1 MANIKVLKKKLKTTR
16 STLKIT
22 SAMKLVSAS
31 KMNKFQDKL
40 HKAESYRQ
48 EIEELVYKCTTA
60 NEFLTH
66 PILRKTNNVFKHML
80 VLSTDRGLCG
90 SCNYHIAKFVK
101 NFINGQEDIVRISY
115 WGSKAKDILKYHNV
129 RTQYHHKIDDIFD
142 QFLNAV
148 STDFLNEF
156 LSNEVGEVY
165 VAYNAYKGS
174 GSYKPVIKK
183 VLPFEINEDEKFQTC
198 DYKYEPTHKEILDY
212 VLPEAFKS
220 ILYSC
225 FLNSEA
231 TEHAARMV
239 AMDNAAKNC
248 KEAIRDLNLKINKRR
263 QASITKELIEI
274 VSGAETL

>member
-1 MANIKVLKKKLKTTR
+1 MANIKILKKKLKTTK

-22 SAMKLVSAS
+22 SAMKLVSAA

-48 EIEELVYKCTTA
+48 EIEELVYKCTLASET
-60 NEFLTH
+60 LTH
-66 PILRKTNNVFKHML
+66 PILHKSSNVFKHML

-90 SCNYHIAKFVK
+90 SCNYHIAGFVK
-101 NFINGQEDIVRISY
+101 NFIKGQEDVIRISY
-115 WGSKAKDILKYHNV
+115 WGSKAKELLKYHNIGKHH
-129 RTQYHHKIDDIFD
+129 HHKIDDSFD
-142 QFLNAV
+142 QFLN
-148 STDFLNEF
+148 TITEDFLLEF
-156 LSNEVGEVY
+156 LNNEVGEVY

-183 VLPFEINEDEKFQTC
+183 VLPFEVDENEKDQTSVF
-198 DYKYEPTHKEILDY
+198 KYEPTQKKILDY
-212 VLPEAFKS
+212 ILPEAFKS
-220 ILYSC
+220 IMYSC

-239 AMDNAAKNC
+239 AMDSAAKNC
-248 KEAIRDLNLKINKRR
+248 KEAIRNLNLKINKRR

>member
-1 MANIKVLKKKLKTTR
+1 M
-16 STLKIT
+16 
-22 SAMKLVSAS
+22 
-31 KMNKFQDKL
+31 
-40 HKAESYRQ
+40 
-48 EIEELVYKCTTA
+48 
-60 NEFLTH
+60 
-66 PILRKTNNVFKHML
+66 
-80 VLSTDRGLCG
+80 
-90 SCNYHIAKFVK
+90 
-101 NFINGQEDIVRISY
+101 
-115 WGSKAKDILKYHNV
+115 
-129 RTQYHHKIDDIFD
+129 
-142 QFLNAV
+142 
-148 STDFLNEF
+148 
-156 LSNEVGEVY
+156 GEVY

>member
-1 MANIKVLKKKLKTTR
+1 MANIKILKKKLKTTR

-22 SAMKLVSAS
+22 SDMKLVSAA

-48 EIEELVYKCTTA
+48 EMEDLVNKCTT
-60 NEFLTH
+60 NETLTH
-66 PILRKTNNVFKHML
+66 PILRKSGNTFKHML

-90 SCNYHIAKFVK
+90 SCNYHIANFVK
-101 NFINGQEDIVRISY
+101 NFIKNQEEIIRISF
-115 WGSKAKDILKYHNV
+115 WGSKAKDILKFQNV
-129 RTQYHHKIDDIFD
+129 GTQYPHKFDENFNQFIDMTAF
-142 QFLNAV
+142 
-148 STDFLNEF
+148 DFLNEF

-165 VAYNAYKGS
+165 VAYNVYKGG
-174 GSYKPVIKK
+174 GSYKPIIKK
-183 VLPFEINEDEKFQTC
+183 ILPLEINENEKKQEDVF
-198 DYKYEPTHKEILDY
+198 KYEPNQKEVLDY
-212 VLPEAFKS
+212 ILPETFKS

-225 FLNSEA
+225 FLNAEA

-248 KEAIRDLNLKINKRR
+248 KEAIRSLNLKINKRR